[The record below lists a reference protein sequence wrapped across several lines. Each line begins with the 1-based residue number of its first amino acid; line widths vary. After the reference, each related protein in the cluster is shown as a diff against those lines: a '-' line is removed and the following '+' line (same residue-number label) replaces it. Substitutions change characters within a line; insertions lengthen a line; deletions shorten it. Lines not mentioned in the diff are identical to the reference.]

1 MIKKILN
8 EVEALS
14 FIKPLINDK
23 IYSNPMLKTE
33 EQININLLRVIYDSE
48 DFVIGVYNN
57 EELIGVFSFIIEKE
71 EKYLEL
77 LFAYSKDYNA
87 YIEMMNYLINNYKG
101 YNCDFIINPNNMI
114 FIDVLKKYNSIF
126 EPLQYYME
134 LEYIVDYKHNKNI
147 IFYDDKYKDEYINI
161 HEKDMYWT
169 AEKTVEAKD
178 RFKILLAIDNN
189 KVIGYIDY
197 TYRFNNNEPYSL
209 YVTKDYRNKGFGKA
223 LLYEAIKDNLPNN
236 MSLRVDYDN
245 YQAINLYEQLGFVKD
260 ESNSSILVKVIL

>member
-33 EQININLLRVIYDSE
+33 EQINMNLLRVIYDSE

-87 YIEMMNYLINNYKG
+87 YIEMMNYLNA
-101 YNCDFIINPNNMI
+101 PLE
-114 FIDVLKKYNSIF
+114 DVVVF
-126 EPLQYYME
+126 G
-134 LEYIVDYKHNKNI
+134 
-147 IFYDDKYKDEYINI
+147 DDMNDLVMFDERWQVLRWV
-161 HEKDMYWT
+161 M
-169 AEKTVEAKD
+169 
-178 RFKILLAIDNN
+178 LAMN
-189 KVIGYIDY
+189 
-197 TYRFNNNEPYSL
+197 
-209 YVTKDYRNKGFGKA
+209 
-223 LLYEAIKDNLPNN
+223 
-236 MSLRVDYDN
+236 
-245 YQAINLYEQLGFVKD
+245 
-260 ESNSSILVKVIL
+260 